1 VESSKWKVLRA
12 VESSKWN
19 VERKDGKTRAKIN
32 AVESW
37 SVGRLERK
45 DGKTRAKINAV
56 ESSKLKVERKDRKTK
71 DKDQSKNKKTKHFIL
86 DSKSVNMPKMDTK
99 MSVPFWFLNQGLYQK
114 NRNYVAGIEKIEEV
128 PVQTHMYFPVFE
140 Y

>member
-1 VESSKWKVLRA
+1 VESGKWKVLRA

-32 AVESW
+32 AVES
-37 SVGRLERK
+37 
-45 DGKTRAKINAV
+45 
-56 ESSKLKVERKDRKTK
+56 SKLKVERIKYSGKKRRK
-71 DKDQSKNKKTKHFIL
+71 DKEQSKNKKPKHFIL

-114 NRNYVAGIEKIEEV
+114 NRNYVTGIEKIEEV
-128 PVQTHMYFPVFE
+128 SVQTHMYFPVFE